1 MKSIPWDA
9 YQLFLAVAR
18 QGGLSAAAELTGL
31 SPATLGRRM
40 VELEQALGRVL
51 FVRSQTGY
59 ALTPDGSQ
67 LLEHVSELEAGSRK
81 VEQWREGAAGQTLVR
96 ITLGTWNAWLIS
108 ENIQQIRTER
118 DDFRI
123 ALFVAEQRARL
134 SHRESDIAMRAFEP
148 DEPNL
153 ASIAAG
159 EVAYAAYRARNRD
172 WLGRDPWLAVDP
184 DNAVSAYLRWP
195 HEEKAERIA
204 TTVNRPRTLYDLV
217 RAGAGTGVL
226 PCFVGD
232 LDPGLERV
240 GDEIG
245 ALRHRQWIVMNNDD
259 RHRRD
264 IRTVVER
271 LAKLLKSRR
280 DIFAGKRPSTS
291 G

>member
-18 QGGLSAAAELTGL
+18 QGGLSAAAEMTGV

-40 VELEQALGRVL
+40 VELEQAVGRVL

-81 VEQWREGAAGQTLVR
+81 VEQWREGTAGQTLVR
-96 ITLGTWNAWLIS
+96 ITLGTWNAWLVS
-108 ENIQQIRTER
+108 ENIQQVRTER

-184 DNAVSAYLRWP
+184 ENAVSAYLRWP
-195 HEEKAERIA
+195 HEERAERIA

-240 GDEIG
+240 GDEIE

-264 IRTVVER
+264 IRTVVDR
-271 LAKLLKSRR
+271 LSKLLKSRR